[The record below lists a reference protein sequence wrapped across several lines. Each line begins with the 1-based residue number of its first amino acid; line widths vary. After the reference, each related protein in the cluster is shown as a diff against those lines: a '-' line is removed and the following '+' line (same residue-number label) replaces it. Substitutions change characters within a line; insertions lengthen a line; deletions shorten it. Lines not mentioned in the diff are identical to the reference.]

1 MLRQVVQVFFWPVVI
16 VASLFEAVAAA
27 SLTAALFSD
36 PAPRRIFEDEPSHA
50 EIFGA
55 RHLTGLVV
63 RPWLS
68 DRCDCLLGVGNG
80 VVCRCRTLGALG
92 EIVGRAARRLNLNRR
107 VHVLAES

>member
-50 EIFGA
+50 EIFG
-55 RHLTGLVV
+55 RDTSLG
-63 RPWLS
+63 WSS
-68 DRCDCLLGVGNG
+68 DRGFLIAAIVCLALAMALY
-80 VVCRCRTLGALG
+80 VV
-92 EIVGRAARRLNLNRR
+92 AAHWARSER
-107 VHVLAES
+107 S